1 MSGMKLFS
9 ETVVRGNL
17 FSKTV
22 GRGLSP
28 WAALLFLLA
37 APAVCAAQDAAASG
51 RVAGGEV
58 KATTV
63 FLVRHAE
70 KADAPG
76 SDPPLSERGRA
87 RAEALA
93 RLLQN
98 AGVKAV
104 FTSQFQ
110 RTQQTGEPLAKRL
123 GLTAAAVPLA
133 VKTSNPR
140 EVTEESVREL
150 TKRVE
155 AHAGGAVLIVGHS
168 NSVPDVIRALGGDA
182 VPKID
187 ESSFDDLFVV
197 TVYANGRAKVVHLKY
212 GD

>member
-1 MSGMKLFS
+1 MNLFS
-9 ETVVRGNL
+9 KTVVRGNL
-17 FSKTV
+17 FPKPV

-28 WAALLFLLA
+28 WAALMFLLV
-37 APAVCAAQDAAASG
+37 APVVCAAQDGAG
-51 RVAGGEV
+51 GGTGGEV

-70 KADAPG
+70 KADVPG
-76 SDPPLSERGRA
+76 SDPPLSDRGRA

-93 RLLQN
+93 RLLQS
-98 AGVKAV
+98 AGVRAV
-104 FTSQFQ
+104 FTSQFV
-110 RTQQTGEPLAKRL
+110 RTQQTAEPIAKRL
-123 GLTAAAVPLA
+123 GVAATPVPLA
-133 VKTSNPR
+133 AKTSNPR
-140 EVTEESVREL
+140 EVTEESIREL

-168 NSVPDVIRALGGDA
+168 NSVPDVIRALGGDT

>member
-1 MSGMKLFS
+1 MSGM
-9 ETVVRGNL
+9 NL
-17 FSKTV
+17 SRKTAA
-22 GRGLSP
+22 RGLAP
-28 WAALLFLLA
+28 WAALLFLLV
-37 APAVCAAQDAAASG
+37 APGVCAAQSTSAAKPEAA
-51 RVAGGEV
+51 AGGEP

-70 KADAPG
+70 KADVPG
-76 SDPPLSERGRA
+76 TDPPLSEAGRA

-93 RLLQN
+93 RLLQS
-98 AGVKAV
+98 AGVRAV

-110 RTQQTGEPLAKRL
+110 RTQQTAEPLAKRL
-123 GLTAAAVPLA
+123 GVAASAVPLA

-140 EVTEESVREL
+140 EVTEESIREL

-155 AHAGGAVLIVGHS
+155 AHAGEAVLIVGHS
-168 NSVPDVIRALGGDA
+168 NSVPEVIRALGGDV

-197 TVYANGRAKVVHLKY
+197 TVYGAGRAKVVHLKY
-212 GD
+212 GGGN